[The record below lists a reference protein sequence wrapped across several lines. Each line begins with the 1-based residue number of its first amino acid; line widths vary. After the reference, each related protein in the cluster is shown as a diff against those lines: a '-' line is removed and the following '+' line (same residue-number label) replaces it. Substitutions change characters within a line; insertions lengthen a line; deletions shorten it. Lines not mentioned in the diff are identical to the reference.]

1 MTPTSTLLG
10 LLTAGVLLAG
20 CGGGDAG
27 SASGPT
33 SSTTSPTTSS
43 TPEPTAD
50 CLLTVPQVS
59 RTLGGTWTREV
70 RASGSCVYSSDR
82 GAQFVATPVDQ
93 AAGAALRD
101 ARKACVS
108 GIRPI
113 STDGGGFVCAEQR
126 SGRIFVVGNVVV
138 DRTPWVVVIAPTGGG
153 VPSAELKAM
162 VAVMDA
168 AA

>member
-59 RTLGGTWTREV
+59 RTLEIG
-70 RASGSCVYSSDR
+70 RAHV
-82 GAQFVATPVDQ
+82 
-93 AAGAALRD
+93 
-101 ARKACVS
+101 
-108 GIRPI
+108 
-113 STDGGGFVCAEQR
+113 
-126 SGRIFVVGNVVV
+126 
-138 DRTPWVVVIAPTGGG
+138 
-153 VPSAELKAM
+153 
-162 VAVMDA
+162 
-168 AA
+168 